1 MMSTRWS
8 ALFVAATLLSGLAC
22 AKPTKVVV
30 KPTRVELYTINSTK
44 NLEVSVLDQK
54 DREMKKVKLEFQCSA
69 PEVATVDKTGIVTA
83 ISSGEATVTARVGS
97 ISGTA
102 SILVKAVK
110 DLSLSLPESGAS
122 GVAGITIP
130 LIVKASNEKDETVD
144 IAGATFRSSAPNV
157 ATVDNKGVLTIL
169 ANGNTKITATMGKAT
184 KELPVTV
191 EIEVPAAVK
200 VDNPNQSVAV
210 GEILPLEFTI
220 LSSRGRPMKT
230 KVSFSTASP
239 GVATVDDKGVVTGVS
254 RGIAV
259 ITVSAGEA
267 RNEIKVTVH

>member
-1 MMSTRWS
+1 MMSKRWS
-8 ALFVAATLLSGLAC
+8 AQFVAATLLLGLAC

-30 KPTRVELYTINSTK
+30 QPSHVELYAIEGTK
-44 NLEVSVLDQK
+44 SLAVSVLDQK
-54 DREMKKVKLEFQCSA
+54 DREMKIVKLEFQCSA
-69 PEVATVDKTGIVTA
+69 PEVATVDKSGIVTA
-83 ISSGEATVTARVGS
+83 KSSGEATVTARVGS

-110 DLSLSLPESGAS
+110 DLSLGLPESGAS

-157 ATVDNKGVLTIL
+157 ATVDNKGILTIL
-169 ANGNTKITATMGKAT
+169 ANGNIKITATMGKAT

-200 VDNPNQSVAV
+200 VDTPNQSVAS
-210 GEILPLEFTI
+210 GESLPLEFTI

-239 GVATVDDKGVVTGVS
+239 DVATVDDKGVVTGVS
-254 RGIAV
+254 RGTAA
-259 ITVSAGEA
+259 ITVSAGDA